1 MARMKYATARLVSA
15 RKNAQRN
22 PVHTSVVKVGMV
34 VPRDVSMT
42 VLEIS
47 FAPIIRAVDT
57 ADAFHAILQMIVRVT
72 SFATAKLGSV
82 RRLLAFPVFL
92 GSAKKNDFASIA
104 LSKLV

>member
-15 RKNAQRN
+15 RKNAQQN
-22 PVHTSVVKVGMV
+22 PVHTSVAKSGMV
-34 VPRDVSMT
+34 VPRDVPMT
-42 VLEIS
+42 VPEIS
-47 FAPIIRAVDT
+47 FAPTIPTVDT
-57 ADAFHAILQMIVRVT
+57 ADAFHAILQMIVRVM

-92 GSAKKNDFASIA
+92 GSAKTNDFATIA